1 MGVNAFIE
9 ALEPRRLCADA
20 VTNGLNAVY
29 FNNRNFTGATRSRID
44 AMVAFDW
51 PDHSR
56 PAAGIAGTT
65 FSARWHGLVK
75 AYTSETY
82 TFTTRN
88 NDGVRLWVDGKLVID
103 AWQSSKRATHT
114 GTIAL
119 KQHRLYDIRL
129 EYFCGTRT
137 AAITLF
143 WSSPS
148 RGQTRVANS
157 RLFAYD
163 TRSANIGDFGRDNEE
178 EGDVAALLRT
188 WKPQFITTVG
198 DNNYLAAD
206 GMPGLDAAVGQYF
219 HDFIGNYK
227 GAYGAGGSENLFF
240 PALGNHDWDAEAG
253 KLHLDYFT
261 LPGNERYY
269 TFVRGSIQFFIID
282 SDPRE
287 PDGVTAD
294 SAQAEWLREA
304 LDDSDALFKV
314 VVFHHAPYSSGHE
327 GSTRNMRWP
336 FAEWGADVVL
346 AGHSHVY
353 ERLDIDGTPYLVN
366 GAGAVN
372 RGEENVRPESVVRE
386 TENVGALLIQ
396 ANAYALTLQ
405 YQTRDGKVIDTLTIG
420 A

>member
-1 MGVNAFIE
+1 MGVNTFIE
-9 ALEPRRLCADA
+9 ALEPRQLCDAD

-103 AWQSSKRATHT
+103 SWQSSKRATHT

-148 RGQTRVANS
+148 RGQTRIATS

-178 EGDVAALLRT
+178 EADVASLLRT
-188 WKPQFITTVG
+188 WKPHFITTVG
-198 DNNYLAAD
+198 DNNYLEDDGAA
-206 GMPGLDAAVGQYF
+206 GLDSAIGKYF
-219 HDFIGNYK
+219 HDFIGNYQGTYGP
-227 GAYGAGGSENLFF
+227 GASQNLFF
-240 PALGNHDWDAEAG
+240 PAMGNHDWDG
-253 KLHLDYFT
+253 DGDKLHLDYFT

-269 TFVRGSIQFFIID
+269 TFARGSIQFFIID

-294 SAQAEWLREA
+294 SVQAQWLREA
-304 LDDSDALFKV
+304 LADSDQPFNI

-346 AGHSHVY
+346 TGHSHVY

-372 RGEENVRPESVVRE
+372 NGVENLRDESVVRE
-386 TENVGALLIQ
+386 TEDVGALLIQ

-405 YQTRDGKVIDTLTIG
+405 YQIRTGEVIDTLTLG